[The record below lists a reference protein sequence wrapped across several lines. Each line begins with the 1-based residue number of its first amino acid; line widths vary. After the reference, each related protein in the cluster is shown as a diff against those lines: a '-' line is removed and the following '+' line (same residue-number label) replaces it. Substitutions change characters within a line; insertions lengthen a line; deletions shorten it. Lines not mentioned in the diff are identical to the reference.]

1 MGMEKLN
8 SAARA
13 AGFAMAASDEPY
25 DEVKTEVKTEVTAWR
40 PTGAAM
46 LTPTTQDRP
55 HKGEWVRTVFGFF
68 GRRAPASPA

>member
-8 SAARA
+8 NAARA

-40 PTGAAM
+40 PTGAVM
-46 LTPTTQDRP
+46 LTPVTQETP
-55 HKGEWVRTVFGFF
+55 HKGEWVRTVFGFL
-68 GRRAPASPA
+68 GWRAPASPA